1 MVVLQPL
8 KVNIKKGSVTK
19 RKLSV
24 PDFPDAPDKGSHEI
38 SFSDVI
44 FIEKDDFME
53 VGEKGYRRLTKDQ
66 IVGLRYAGYA
76 LKFLNVAKK
85 DNNGAPLEI
94 DVEAIAVDQVA
105 TKPKAFIHWVCGV
118 DSKKIEVRLY
128 ERLFKHKNPEDTS
141 VVPGGFLADV
151 DENSLT
157 VVSDALADVHLCK
170 IAKVWNKYQFER
182 IGFFSVDPD
191 TSVSNLVFN
200 RTVSLKEDAGK

>member
-8 KVNIKKGSVTK
+8 KVNIKKGSITK

-53 VGEKGYRRLTKDQ
+53 VGEKGYRRLTIDQ

-85 DNNGAPLEI
+85 DNNGTPLEI
-94 DVEAIAVDQVA
+94 DVEASAVDPKA
-105 TKPKAFIHWVCGV
+105 KPKAFIHWVCGV
-118 DSKKIEVRLY
+118 DSNKIEVKLY
-128 ERLFKHKNPEDTS
+128 ERLFKH
-141 VVPGGFLADV
+141 
-151 DENSLT
+151 
-157 VVSDALADVHLCK
+157 
-170 IAKVWNKYQFER
+170 
-182 IGFFSVDPD
+182 
-191 TSVSNLVFN
+191 
-200 RTVSLKEDAGK
+200 